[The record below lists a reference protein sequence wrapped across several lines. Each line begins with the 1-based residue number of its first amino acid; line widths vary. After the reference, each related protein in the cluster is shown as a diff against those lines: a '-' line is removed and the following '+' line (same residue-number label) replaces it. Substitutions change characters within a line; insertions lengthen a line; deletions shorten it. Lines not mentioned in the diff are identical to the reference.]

1 MIAYFTGFVKVGT
14 ASFLWYF
21 LCRMQYLA
29 TALVAFLAAVVLTPL
44 VGRLAWRCGAVD
56 RPDGERH
63 FHGRTVSLW
72 GGLAV
77 FLAVS
82 LAVAVAVQAGW
93 LPGEYIR
100 LKYLWGL
107 GLAGGLLVIGGL
119 LDDRFD
125 LKPWQQLV
133 WPVLAAVIVVV
144 SGIGVK
150 YVTNPL
156 GGQIQLDSL
165 SWIVA
170 WWDGV
175 PYRLTLLADLFS
187 LAWLLGM
194 TYTTKFLDG
203 LDGLVAGVTA
213 IGCLVIAAVCQMV
226 NVLQPDTAVLSMA
239 GAGAFAGFL
248 VFNFSPARI
257 FLGEGGA
264 TVAGFLLGVLAIIS
278 GGKIAT
284 ALLIMGLPIFDAAA
298 VIVRRYRRGQPI
310 WRGDRSHLHFRLV
323 DMGFT
328 PRQAVLF
335 YWFSAVAFGTSTLVL
350 QGWEKVVALGMIV
363 SLLTAVLAGAALI
376 RKRRRS

>member
-1 MIAYFTGFVKVGT
+1 M
-14 ASFLWYF
+14 
-21 LCRMQYLA
+21 
-29 TALVAFLAAVVLTPL
+29 
-44 VGRLAWRCGAVD
+44 
-56 RPDGERH
+56 
-63 FHGRTVSLW
+63 
-72 GGLAV
+72 
-77 FLAVS
+77 
-82 LAVAVAVQAGW
+82 
-93 LPGEYIR
+93 
-100 LKYLWGL
+100 KYLWGL

-133 WPVLAAVIVVV
+133 WPVLAAAVVVV

-170 WWDGV
+170 WWDGM

-187 LAWLLGM
+187 LAWLMGM

-226 NVLQPDTAVLSMA
+226 NVLQPDTAVLAMA

-335 YWFSAVAFGTSTLVL
+335 YWFSAAAFGTSTLVL